1 MMKIAGNLPV
11 RTRLPIAAWVLAGIV
26 TLYSL
31 MHVPVSSD
39 NFALISEQGMKPAK
53 EAYCASVTDLFGIL
67 RALARV

>member
-26 TLYSL
+26 TLFSL

-39 NFALISEQGMKPAK
+39 NFNSAPACQQGAQAGP
-53 EAYCASVTDLFGIL
+53 ETRLRTDGG
-67 RALARV
+67 A